1 MYIQLTLTELELLL
15 PNSREL
21 LLTGGGLFWILK
33 IINPITHC
41 HSQFLQ
47 WYSKVAQ
54 LSCDIID
61 KFRKMKCNTKKTNV
75 NFLMQARFLYH
86 FHHPV
91 GLFLPSWD
99 WTFYY
104 KVTLMYVVK
113 KCALNGVGGWH
124 LHVNEYWFFSVWLN
138 Y

>member
-33 IINPITHC
+33 IINPITNC

-61 KFRKMKCNTKKTNV
+61 KFRKMKCNTKKNKCEFF
-75 NFLMQARFLYH
+75 NA
-86 FHHPV
+86 
-91 GLFLPSWD
+91 G
-99 WTFYY
+99 
-104 KVTLMYVVK
+104 KVFISFSSSCRIIFAKLR
-113 KCALNGVGGWH
+113 LNILLQSYTHVCCEKMCTKWGGGWH
-124 LHVNEYWFFSVWLN
+124 LHVNEYLFFSVWLN